1 MSHRKI
7 SAALSSRLNTL
18 TDAPPIAFENVPFT
32 PVDGTTWLRESYL
45 PANSATVGLEPG
57 GSTDFTGVYQ
67 ISIYTPLDDYKLESH
82 QLIDSITSH
91 FERGT
96 VLTFDGQAV
105 VVEQVN
111 VSQGLASGGWWLMP
125 VSVNWR
131 AFG

>member
-7 SAALSSRLNTL
+7 SAALSTRLNSL
-18 TDAPPIAFENVPFT
+18 PSAPPIAFENAKYT
-32 PVDGTTWLRESYL
+32 PVEGTTWLRESYL
-45 PANSATVGLEPG
+45 PAASSTIGMEPG

-67 ISIYTPLDDYKLESH
+67 VSIYTPLDDYKLESH
-82 QLIDSITSH
+82 QLIDSITAH
-91 FERGT
+91 FARGT
-96 VLTFDGQAV
+96 MLVFEGQAV

-111 VSQGLASGGWWLMP
+111 VSQGLASGSWWLMP

>member
-45 PANSATVGLEPG
+45 PANSATVGLEPS
-57 GSTDFTGVYQ
+57 GSTDFVGVYQ
-67 ISIYTPLDDYKLESH
+67 ISIYTPLDDSKFGAH
-82 QLIDSITSH
+82 QLIDDITAH
-91 FERGT
+91 FARGT
-96 VLTFDGQAV
+96 MLVFEGQAV

>member
-18 TDAPPIAFENVPFT
+18 TDAPPIAFENAKYT
-32 PVDGTTWLRESYL
+32 PVEGETWLRESYL
-45 PANSATVGLEPG
+45 PATSSTIGMEPG

-67 ISIYTPLDDYKLESH
+67 ISIYIPLDDSKFGAYELV
-82 QLIDSITSH
+82 DAITAH
-91 FERGT
+91 FARGT
-96 VLTFDGQAV
+96 GLEFDGQAV
-105 VVEQVN
+105 IIEQVN
-111 VSQGLASGGWWLMP
+111 VAQGLASGSWWLMP

>member
-32 PVDGTTWLRESYL
+32 PVEGTTWLRESYL
-45 PANSATVGLEPG
+45 PATSSTVGMEPG
-57 GSTDFTGVYQ
+57 GSTDFIGVYQ
-67 ISIYTPLDDYKLESH
+67 VSIYAPLDDYKFESH
-82 QLIDSITSH
+82 QLIDSITAH
-91 FERGT
+91 FTRGT
-96 VLTFDGQAV
+96 MLVFEGQSV

-111 VSQGLASGGWWLMP
+111 VAQGLASGGWWLMP

>member
-7 SAALSSRLNTL
+7 SAALSTRLNSL
-18 TDAPPIAFENVPFT
+18 PSAPPIAFENAKYT
-32 PVDGTTWLRESYL
+32 PVEGETWLRESYL
-45 PANSATVGLEPG
+45 PATSSTIGMEPG

-67 ISIYTPLDDYKLESH
+67 VSIYTPLDDYKLESH
-82 QLIDSITSH
+82 QLIDSITAH
-91 FERGT
+91 FARGT
-96 VLTFDGQAV
+96 MLVFEGQAV

-111 VSQGLASGGWWLMP
+111 VSQGMASGSWWLMP

>member
-1 MSHRKI
+1 MSHLKI
-7 SAALSSRLNTL
+7 VKALSSRLNTL

-32 PVDGTTWLRESYL
+32 PVDSVTWLRESYL

-57 GSTDFTGVYQ
+57 GSTDFVGVYQ
-67 ISIYTPLDDYKLESH
+67 ISIYVPLDDYKFGAHDLV
-82 QLIDSITSH
+82 DKITAH
-91 FERGT
+91 FARGT
-96 VLTFDGQAV
+96 MLVFEGQSV

-111 VSQGLASGGWWLMP
+111 VAQGLASGGWWLMP

>member
-7 SAALSSRLNTL
+7 SAALSTRLNSMPS
-18 TDAPPIAFENVPFT
+18 APPIAFENAKYT
-32 PVDGTTWLRESYL
+32 PVEGTTWLRESYL
-45 PANSATVGLEPG
+45 PAASSTIGMEPG

-67 ISIYTPLDDYKLESH
+67 VSIYTPLDDYKLESH
-82 QLIDSITSH
+82 QLIDSITAH
-91 FERGT
+91 FARGT
-96 VLTFDGQAV
+96 MLVFEGQAV

-111 VSQGLASGGWWLMP
+111 VSQGLASGSWWLMP

>member
-32 PVDGTTWLRESYL
+32 PVEGTTWLRESYL
-45 PANSATVGLEPG
+45 PAASSTIGMEPG
-57 GSTDFTGVYQ
+57 GSTDFIGVYQ
-67 ISIYTPLDDYKLESH
+67 ISIYTPLDDSKFGAH
-82 QLIDSITSH
+82 QLIDDITAH

-111 VSQGLASGGWWLMP
+111 VSQGLASGGWWLTP

>member
-7 SAALSSRLNTL
+7 SAALSSRLNSL
-18 TDAPPIAFENVPFT
+18 ADAPPIAFENAKYT
-32 PVDGTTWLRESYL
+32 PVEGTTWLRESYL
-45 PANSATVGLEPG
+45 PAASSTIGMEPG
-57 GSTDFTGVYQ
+57 GSTDFIGVYQ
-67 ISIYTPLDDYKLESH
+67 ISIYTPLDDYKLEAY

-96 VLTFDGQAV
+96 VLVFEGQAV
-105 VVEQVN
+105 VVEQVD
-111 VSQGLASGGWWLMP
+111 VAQGLASGGWWLMP

>member
-18 TDAPPIAFENVPFT
+18 TNAPPIAFENVPFT

-45 PANSATVGLEPG
+45 PANSATVGLEPS
-57 GSTDFTGVYQ
+57 GSTDFVGVYQ
-67 ISIYTPLDDYKLESH
+67 ISIYTPLDDSKFGAH
-82 QLIDSITSH
+82 QLIDDITAH
-91 FERGT
+91 FARGT
-96 VLTFDGQAV
+96 MLVFEGQAV

-111 VSQGLASGGWWLMP
+111 VSQGLASGSWWLMP

>member
-18 TDAPPIAFENVPFT
+18 PDAPPIAFENVPFT

-67 ISIYTPLDDYKLESH
+67 ISIYTPLDDSKFGAH
-82 QLIDSITSH
+82 QLIDDITAH
-91 FERGT
+91 FARGT
-96 VLTFDGQAV
+96 MLVFEGQAV

>member
-7 SAALSSRLNTL
+7 SAALSTRLNSL
-18 TDAPPIAFENVPFT
+18 PSAPPIAFENAKYT
-32 PVDGTTWLRESYL
+32 PVEGTTWLRESYL
-45 PANSATVGLEPG
+45 PAASSTIGMEPG

-67 ISIYTPLDDYKLESH
+67 VSIYTPLDDYKLESH
-82 QLIDSITSH
+82 QLIDSITAH
-91 FERGT
+91 FARGT
-96 VLTFDGQAV
+96 RLVFEGQAV

-111 VSQGLASGGWWLMP
+111 VSQGLASGSWWLMP

>member
-32 PVDGTTWLRESYL
+32 PADGTTWLRESYL
-45 PANSATVGLEPG
+45 PANSATVGLEPT

-67 ISIYTPLDDYKLESH
+67 VSIYTPLDDYKLESH
-82 QLIDSITSH
+82 QLIDSITAH
-91 FERGT
+91 FARGT
-96 VLTFDGQAV
+96 MLVFEGQTV

-111 VSQGLASGGWWLMP
+111 VAQGLASGSWWLMP

>member
-7 SAALSSRLNTL
+7 SAALSTRLNTL

-67 ISIYTPLDDYKLESH
+67 VSIYTPLDDYKLESH
-82 QLIDSITSH
+82 QLIDSITAH
-91 FERGT
+91 FARGT
-96 VLTFDGQAV
+96 MLVFEGQAV

-111 VSQGLASGGWWLMP
+111 VSQGLASGSWWLMP

>member
-32 PVDGTTWLRESYL
+32 PADGTTWLRESYL
-45 PANSATVGLEPG
+45 PANSATVGLEPT

-67 ISIYTPLDDYKLESH
+67 VSIYTPLDDYKLESH
-82 QLIDSITSH
+82 QLIDSITAH
-91 FERGT
+91 FARGT
-96 VLTFDGQAV
+96 MLVFEGQAV

-111 VSQGLASGGWWLMP
+111 VSQGLASGSWWLMP

>member
-7 SAALSSRLNTL
+7 SAALSSRLNSMPS
-18 TDAPPIAFENVPFT
+18 APPIAFENAKYT
-32 PVDGTTWLRESYL
+32 PVEGVTWLRESYL

-57 GSTDFTGVYQ
+57 GSTDFIGVYQ
-67 ISIYTPLDDYKLESH
+67 VSIYAPLDDYKFESH
-82 QLIDSITSH
+82 QLIDSITAH
-91 FERGT
+91 FTRGT
-96 VLTFDGQAV
+96 MLVFEGQSV

-111 VSQGLASGGWWLMP
+111 VAQGLASGGWWLMP

>member
-32 PVDGTTWLRESYL
+32 PVDSVTWLRESYL

-57 GSTDFTGVYQ
+57 GSTDFVGVYQ
-67 ISIYTPLDDYKLESH
+67 VSVYIPLDKSKFGAYKLV
-82 QLIDSITSH
+82 DAITAH
-91 FERGT
+91 FARGT
-96 VLTFDGQAV
+96 GLEFDGQAV
-105 VVEQVN
+105 IIEQVN
-111 VSQGLASGGWWLMP
+111 VAQGLASGSWWLIP

>member
-45 PANSATVGLEPG
+45 PANSATVGLEPS
-57 GSTDFTGVYQ
+57 GSTDFVGVYQ
-67 ISIYTPLDDYKLESH
+67 ISIYTPLDDSKFGAH
-82 QLIDSITSH
+82 QLIDDITAH
-91 FERGT
+91 FTRGT
-96 VLTFDGQAV
+96 MLVFEGQSV

>member
-7 SAALSSRLNTL
+7 SAALSTRLNSL
-18 TDAPPIAFENVPFT
+18 PSAPPIAFENAKYT
-32 PVDGTTWLRESYL
+32 PVEGTTWLRESYL
-45 PANSATVGLEPG
+45 PAASSTIGMEPG

-67 ISIYTPLDDYKLESH
+67 VSIYTPLDDYKLESH

>member
-32 PVDGTTWLRESYL
+32 PVEGTTWLRESYL
-45 PANSATVGLEPG
+45 PATSSTVGMEPG
-57 GSTDFTGVYQ
+57 GSTDFIGVYQ
-67 ISIYTPLDDYKLESH
+67 VSIYAPLDDYKFESH
-82 QLIDSITSH
+82 QLIVWFTAH
-91 FERGT
+91 FTRGT
-96 VLTFDGQAV
+96 MLVFEGQSV

-111 VSQGLASGGWWLMP
+111 VAQGLASGGWWLMP

>member
-32 PVDGTTWLRESYL
+32 PVEGTTWLRESYL
-45 PANSATVGLEPG
+45 PATSSTVGMEPG
-57 GSTDFTGVYQ
+57 GSTDFIGVYQ
-67 ISIYTPLDDYKLESH
+67 VSIYAPLDDYKFESH
-82 QLIDSITSH
+82 QLIDSITAH
-91 FERGT
+91 FARGT
-96 VLTFDGQAV
+96 MLVFEGQSV

-111 VSQGLASGGWWLMP
+111 VAQGLASGGWWLMP

>member
-7 SAALSSRLNTL
+7 SAALSTRLNSL
-18 TDAPPIAFENVPFT
+18 PSAPPIAFENAKYT
-32 PVDGTTWLRESYL
+32 PVEGETWLRESYL
-45 PANSATVGLEPG
+45 PATSSTIGMEPG

-67 ISIYTPLDDYKLESH
+67 VSIYTPLDDYKLESH
-82 QLIDSITSH
+82 QLIDSITAH
-91 FERGT
+91 FARGT
-96 VLTFDGQAV
+96 MLVFEGQAV

-111 VSQGLASGGWWLMP
+111 VSQGLASGSWWLMP

>member
-32 PVDGTTWLRESYL
+32 PADGTTWLRESYL
-45 PANSATVGLEPG
+45 PANSATVGMEPG
-57 GSTDFTGVYQ
+57 GSTDFVGVYQ
-67 ISIYTPLDDYKLESH
+67 ISIYTPLDDSKFGAH
-82 QLIDSITSH
+82 QLIDDITAH

>member
-7 SAALSSRLNTL
+7 SAALSSRLNSL
-18 TDAPPIAFENVPFT
+18 PSAPPIAFENAKYT
-32 PVDGTTWLRESYL
+32 PVEGETWLRESYL
-45 PANSATVGLEPG
+45 PATSSTIGMEPG

-67 ISIYTPLDDYKLESH
+67 VSIYTPLDDYKLESH
-82 QLIDSITSH
+82 QLIDSITAH
-91 FERGT
+91 FARGT
-96 VLTFDGQAV
+96 MLVFEGQAV

-111 VSQGLASGGWWLMP
+111 VSQGLASGSWWLMP

>member
-7 SAALSSRLNTL
+7 SAALSTRLNSL
-18 TDAPPIAFENVPFT
+18 PSAPPIAFENAKYT
-32 PVDGTTWLRESYL
+32 PVEGETWLRESYL
-45 PANSATVGLEPG
+45 PATSSTIGIEPG
-57 GSTDFTGVYQ
+57 GSTDFIGVYQ

-105 VVEQVN
+105 IIEQVN
-111 VSQGLASGGWWLMP
+111 VAQGLASGSWWLMP

>member
-18 TDAPPIAFENVPFT
+18 TDAPPIAFENAGYT
-32 PVDGTTWLRESYL
+32 PIEGTTWLRESYL
-45 PANSATVGLEPG
+45 PATSTTVGIGPSD
-57 GSTDFTGVYQ
+57 STDFVGVYQ
-67 ISIYTPLDDYKLESH
+67 ISIYTPLDDYKLEAH

-96 VLTFDGQAV
+96 VLTFDGQSV
-105 VVEQVN
+105 VIEQVN
-111 VSQGLASGGWWLMP
+111 AAQGLASGGWFLMP

>member
-32 PVDGTTWLRESYL
+32 PVEGTTWLRESYL
-45 PANSATVGLEPG
+45 PAASSTIGMEPG

-67 ISIYTPLDDYKLESH
+67 VSIYAPLDDYKFESH
-82 QLIDSITSH
+82 QLIDSITAH
-91 FERGT
+91 FTRGT
-96 VLTFDGQAV
+96 MLVFEGQSV

-111 VSQGLASGGWWLMP
+111 VAQGLASGGWWLMP